1 MSGFTK
7 GPWFI
12 PTTPGSKG
20 GIAHA
25 GGYVAFTAIPRKVNE
40 DQRDGESWL
49 DMRRRTDPERDAIKA
64 EELANQKLLSAA
76 PELYEALVKAEELFS
91 FHEGSAKPE
100 FDGAHPT
107 VRINGEDF
115 AILLADIRAALSK
128 AAGEGV

>member
-7 GPWFI
+7 GPWAVDGGCRATGFTVKI
-12 PTTPGSKG
+12 ASGELLVGGAGLTSEANARLIAASPTM
-20 GIAHA
+20 
-25 GGYVAFTAIPRKVNE
+25 Y
-40 DQRDGESWL
+40 ES
-49 DMRRRTDPERDAIKA
+49 
-64 EELANQKLLSAA
+64 
-76 PELYEALVKAEELFS
+76 LVKAEELFS

>member
-7 GPWFI
+7 GPWMV
-12 PTTPGSKG
+12 GKG
-20 GIAHA
+20 YGMHGAEVVGNEGNRMVCGVIGVDKDQYDKEGRKIAT
-25 GGYVAFTAIPRKVNE
+25 VR
-40 DQRDGESWL
+40 S
-49 DMRRRTDPERDAIKA
+49 
-64 EELANQKLLSAA
+64 EEGWANARLIASS
-76 PELYEALVKAEELFS
+76 PELYEALVKAEELLS

-128 AAGEGV
+128 AAGKGA